1 MRKEAAHKA
10 FKPMDSPFK
19 ELLPGQ
25 TFSILN
31 GMRCAVNKKSVF
43 V

>member
-25 TFSILN
+25 QFSILN